1 MADLSSKCFSS
12 YARIFCPILNNL
24 ARVIYVIN
32 ANGTLCISLVPSIW
46 RWARWFLSKARCL
59 SSANEW
65 ILDLFSS
72 FIAELTIL
80 LHLGLCASP
89 IELKLLC
96 REKFTRAFKSIYA
109 GVFSPLYY
117 PWGKRG
123 LTHSWKRNPL
133 SKRVFCAQWN
143 TRKAWWERIYR
154 ILGQFQ
160 VRFFIQIQIVIS
172 ETNFVF
178 GFATIHKW
186 SLNLRKIH
194 SEWTRESNL
203 NADCYDSDSCVSLG
217 MDVFL
222 RYTWEA
228 VLMWENRDQEPNLSS
243 KKHIFRL

>member
-12 YARIFCPILNNL
+12 YARIFCAILNNL

-32 ANGTLCISLVPSIW
+32 ANGTLCISLVPSIG
-46 RWARWFLSKARCL
+46 RWERWFLSKARCL

-80 LHLGLCASP
+80 LHLLGLYASP

-160 VRFFIQIQIVIS
+160 VRFFIQIQIVDFRNQFCVRLCNNPQMKFESKEDSLRMDPWIKS
-172 ETNFVF
+172 KCGLLRFWFVRFF
-178 GFATIHKW
+178 GHGRI
-186 SLNLRKIH
+186 LEVYLRSGFNVRK
-194 SEWTRESNL
+194 
-203 NADCYDSDSCVSLG
+203 
-217 MDVFL
+217 
-222 RYTWEA
+222 
-228 VLMWENRDQEPNLSS
+228 
-243 KKHIFRL
+243 

>member
-12 YARIFCPILNNL
+12 YALIFCAILNNL

-32 ANGTLCISLVPSIW
+32 ANGTLCISLVPTVW
-46 RWARWFLSKARCL
+46 RWARWFLSIARCL

-65 ILDLFSS
+65 ILDLFPS

-80 LHLGLCASP
+80 LHLLGLYASP

-133 SKRVFCAQWN
+133 SKRVFFAHNESRQKRDEN
-143 TRKAWWERIYR
+143 EYT
-154 ILGQFQ
+154 
-160 VRFFIQIQIVIS
+160 
-172 ETNFVF
+172 
-178 GFATIHKW
+178 GF
-186 SLNLRKIH
+186 
-194 SEWTRESNL
+194 
-203 NADCYDSDSCVSLG
+203 
-217 MDVFL
+217 
-222 RYTWEA
+222 
-228 VLMWENRDQEPNLSS
+228 
-243 KKHIFRL
+243 